1 MPLLEVCL
9 LDDSPINGFL
19 GLVLKKPDAVVWLR
33 TPRQKNI
40 AKQIETAVAT
50 YTTPTFETREILSDD
65 VDSFIKLCQGI
76 FNDYPEHEI
85 LLNVTG
91 GDRLQAI
98 LATDIFRK
106 ANKKVFYIDTH
117 HSKIVNIGLGE
128 SKYYQIALTVNEY
141 IALQGI
147 KMTSGIRF
155 DPEIGK
161 RSPLTYFIAVNMD
174 NVMPFIDKIR
184 DEWIKMGNV
193 KQNANWDYDDGRIKF
208 LIDYEAEHD
217 RMKFKFG
224 GSVSQK
230 IIEVFTNPDEYLLNG
245 GWLREMV
252 FLRVHKSQYDDVR
265 LDVRLDKESLP
276 EGYKNENLIDIAL
289 MKGSSLYIFQCF
301 SYPITHDSFTELKA
315 FQQTTKLLNAKGFVF
330 VSHKIY
336 HGFIERARELGVSVV
351 VGRRVPIFSL

>member
-33 TPRQKNI
+33 TPRQKAI
-40 AKQIETAVAT
+40 AQQIETAIAT
-50 YTTPTFETREILSDD
+50 YMTPMFETREILGDD
-65 VDSFIKLCQGI
+65 VDSFVKLCQGVLR
-76 FNDYPEHEI
+76 DYPEHDI

-91 GDRLQAI
+91 GDRLQAA
-98 LATDIFRK
+98 LAVDIFRK
-106 ANKKVFYIDTH
+106 ANKEVFYIDTH
-117 HSKIVNIGLGE
+117 HSKIVNIGQGE
-128 SKYYQIALTVNEY
+128 SKYYQLALTVNEF

-147 KMTSGIRF
+147 KMTSGTRF
-155 DPEIGK
+155 DPEIGR

-174 NVMPFIDKIR
+174 NLMPFIDKIR
-184 DEWIKMGNV
+184 DEWNKMGNV
-193 KQNANWDYDDGRIKF
+193 KQSAKWNYDDGRVKLQIE
-208 LIDYEAEHD
+208 YEAEQD

-224 GSVSQK
+224 GGASQK
-230 IIEVFTNPDEYLLNG
+230 MVEIVANPDEYLLNG

-265 LDVRLDKESLP
+265 LDVRLDRDSVP
-276 EGYKNENLIDIAL
+276 EGIKNECLIDIAL

-315 FQQTTKLLNAKGFVF
+315 FQQTIKLLNAKGFVF
-330 VSHKIY
+330 VSRKIY
-336 HGFIERARELGVSVV
+336 HGFVERARELGVSVV
-351 VGRRVPIFSL
+351 VGRRIPIFSI

>member
-33 TPRQKNI
+33 TPHQKTI
-40 AKQIETAVAT
+40 AQQIEAAVAT
-50 YTTPTFETREILSDD
+50 YMAPMFETREILSDD
-65 VDSFIKLCQGI
+65 VNSFVKICQAI
-76 FNDYPEHEI
+76 LRDYPEHEI

-91 GDRLQAI
+91 GDRLQAV
-98 LATDIFRK
+98 LAADVFRK
-106 ANKKVFYIDTH
+106 ANKEVFYIDTH
-117 HSKIVNIGLGE
+117 HFKIINIGLGE
-128 SKYYQIALTVNEY
+128 SKYYQIALTVNEF

-147 KMTSGIRF
+147 KMTYGTRF
-155 DPEIGK
+155 DPEIGR
-161 RSPLTYFIAVNMD
+161 RSPLTYFIAVHID
-174 NVMPFIDKIR
+174 NLVPHIDKIR

-193 KQNANWDYDDGRIKF
+193 KQSVKWDYDDGRIKF
-208 LIDYEAEHD
+208 LIEYDAEQD
-217 RMKFKFG
+217 RMKCKFG
-224 GSVSQK
+224 GGAGQK
-230 IIEVFTNPDEYLLNG
+230 VVEIFKNPEEYLLNG

-276 EGYKNENLIDIAL
+276 LGNKSENLIDIAM
-289 MKGSSLYIFQCF
+289 MKGSTLYIFQCF
-301 SYPITHDSFTELKA
+301 SYPITHDSFMELKS
-315 FQQTTKLLNAKGFVF
+315 FQQTVKLLNAKGFVF

-351 VGRRVPIFSL
+351 VGRRIPIFTI